1 MPGIDGKVAL
11 AEELDRLSA
20 HSDLAR
26 RAPRGTGI
34 ARYLA
39 DGINAETSNGVPD
52 GEFWDMA
59 VHLIQRLSIWWPV
72 SAYAVLPVLTPWCIR
87 DRSARWQHG
96 PESWGAPRADG
107 YLRDDN
113 SIIKKLPLPLLVDAP
128 GSSPYRGQKPW
139 RGFTACHIWRD
150 LEDGTVGGVDQ
161 WVYSFMPNLVWL
173 PSPLS
178 PLTDHH
184 PRVQALLQRT
194 SQQMFHGR
202 ELIQAPVSRY
212 SDYVWSKLVPR
223 SAEPSSGP
231 MLDLGELAFFDVD
244 AAFVKRRLIY
254 VDTFV
259 DGVDRVLAGQSLR
272 KKIICSRY
280 TAQMPLLE
288 HDALAKFRTDLDDYR
303 AAVRAGL

>member
-20 HSDLAR
+20 DWKLAR
-26 RAPRGTGI
+26 NAPRGTGI
-34 ARYLA
+34 AGYLA
-39 DGINAETSNGVPD
+39 EGINTETQGGVLD
-52 GEFWDMA
+52 GEFWGL
-59 VHLIQRLSIWWPV
+59 VSHLIQRLSIWWPT
-72 SAYAVLPVLTPWCIR
+72 SAYAVLPVMTPWCIR
-87 DRSARWQHG
+87 DRAARWQHG

-113 SIIKKLPLPLLVDAP
+113 SIIKKLPLPLFVEASQP
-128 GSSPYRGQKPW
+128 NPYQGQKPW

-173 PSPLS
+173 PTPLS

-202 ELIQAPVSRY
+202 EPIHAPVRRY
-212 SDYVWSKLVPR
+212 SDYVWAKLLPR
-223 SAEPSSGP
+223 SAHPSGGP
-231 MLDLGELAFFDVD
+231 ALDLSGLAFFDVD
-244 AAFVKRRLIY
+244 AAFVKRRLAY

-259 DGVDRVLAGQSLR
+259 DGVDRVLAGQPLR
-272 KKIICSRY
+272 RKIICSRY

-288 HDALAKFRTDLDDYR
+288 PDALAKFRTELDDYA